1 MVCVLWVALQLIG
14 GILLGAYVVRRVLIA
29 AFTIV
34 IISFVSFVI
43 IQLPDRDVTDYLIIE
58 AGIHHGQ
65 PLSEQ
70 LLTDEEIQDIR
81 HRWGLDRPL
90 IIQWADWVWGI
101 ARGDWGYSL
110 VSRTERISIKD
121 VIADRLLPTVSLM
134 TFVMVFTWVFA
145 IPVGIYS
152 AVRQHSVGD
161 YVFTF
166 LGFSGLAVPDFLLA
180 LLLMYVLFDQ
190 FDMSVGG
197 LFSGDYRDTPWNFAR
212 IVESIGLQVIRA
224 LMLLIAFIPILWG
237 LSSNVVIPWLKDING
252 SLVYISLIASLGGVL
267 ISWLVGIKLP
277 GLEYNNQV
285 VEAAFRKELVYGED
299 DRVEYAKPPTILEL
313 FTGIKFN
320 YHRLFLH
327 YGYFDLWLIMYNQS
341 MIIVPYIIMGP
352 GLFTGAMTLGIL
364 IQTSS
369 AFREV
374 QGSFSLFM
382 QNWTRIT
389 ELRSIF
395 KRLNE
400 FEKAIGYKNADR
412 PSPDIVRS

>member
-1 MVCVLWVALQLIG
+1 MIKSFFLNKKWAMWAWGGFLFIIGSLLAQTWIDVKINEWYKGFYDLLQKAVESDVSEFYD
-14 GILLGAYVVRRVLIA
+14 GIFLFMKLVIPY
-29 AFTIV
+29 V
-34 IISFVSFVI
+34 IIYTITNYFTRLYAF
-43 IQLPDRDVTDYLIIE
+43 RWRE
-58 AGIHHGQ
+58 A
-65 PLSEQ
+65 
-70 LLTDEEIQDIR
+70 
-81 HRWGLDRPL
+81 
-90 IIQWADWVWGI
+90 
-101 ARGDWGYSL
+101 
-110 VSRTERISIKD
+110 
-121 VIADRLLPTVSLM
+121 M
-134 TFVMVFTWVFA
+134 TFAYMPFWKAMDAKVEGASQRIQEDCM
-145 IPVGIYS
+145 
-152 AVRQHSVGD
+152 
-161 YVFTF
+161 
-166 LGFSGLAVPDFLLA
+166 
-180 LLLMYVLFDQ
+180 
-190 FDMSVGG
+190 
-197 LFSGDYRDTPWNFAR
+197 NFAR
-212 IVESIGLQVIRA
+212 IVESIGLQIIRA
-224 LMLLIAFIPILWG
+224 LMLLIAFIPILWS
-237 LSSNVVIPWLKDING
+237 LSSNVIIPWFKDING
-252 SLVYISLIASLGGVL
+252 SLVYISITASLGGVI

-341 MIIVPYIIMGP
+341 MVIVPYIIMGP

-400 FEKAIGYKNADR
+400 FEKAIGYKNPDR